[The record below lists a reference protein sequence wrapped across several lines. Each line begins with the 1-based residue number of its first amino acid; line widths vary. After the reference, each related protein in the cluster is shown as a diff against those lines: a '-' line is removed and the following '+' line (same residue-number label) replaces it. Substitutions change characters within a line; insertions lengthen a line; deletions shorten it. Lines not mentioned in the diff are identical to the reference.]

1 MKIYLITILA
11 NFILGF
17 WIWIS
22 IYLMKF
28 VNKIVFKNFDYLV
41 ALVWW
46 VLSWVV
52 FYGFIPKILILFNK
66 NFSSK
71 LVWLSFFLWILIFF
85 LIELFFHFHHCK
97 DFDTSRNVHRYFS
110 NKLMLV
116 WTFMHNFLHWIVL
129 YTGFLINFTFWVI
142 LTLSVFLHSIPQNI
156 ANYFMNYKDIRWV
169 LVASFAWI
177 IGAIF
182 LYPFMNFIIF
192 NKIYIIS
199 MISGMLVY
207 LIVSDILPEFKKRIN
222 LKSQLLYLFFWI
234 IGFLFYFLLNELAVL
249 FLKSI

>member
-1 MKIYLITILA
+1 
-11 NFILGF
+11 
-17 WIWIS
+17 
-22 IYLMKF
+22 
-28 VNKIVFKNFDYLV
+28 
-41 ALVWW
+41 
-46 VLSWVV
+46 
-52 FYGFIPKILILFNK
+52 
-66 NFSSK
+66 
-71 LVWLSFFLWILIFF
+71 
-85 LIELFFHFHHCK
+85 
-97 DFDTSRNVHRYFS
+97 
-110 NKLMLV
+110 MLV

-129 YTGFLINFTFWVI
+129 YTGFLINFTFWII
-142 LTLSVFLHSIPQNI
+142 LTLSVFLHSIPQNV

-169 LVASFAWI
+169 VIASFAWI
-177 IGAIF
+177 IGAIL
-182 LYPFMNFIIF
+182 LYPFMNFIIS